1 MTFFWYLYL
10 QSYKLGPK
18 DDIKAKAKKG
28 KKGKKGGGKKGKV
41 NQSSSVY
48 VQVQKTQSYL
58 FPIPN

>member
-1 MTFFWYLYL
+1 MGKKRERDILVSVTTFTWCVCL

-41 NQSSSVY
+41 S
-48 VQVQKTQSYL
+48 
-58 FPIPN
+58 

>member
-1 MTFFWYLYL
+1 MTTFTFLFW

-41 NQSSSVY
+41 
-48 VQVQKTQSYL
+48 
-58 FPIPN
+58 

>member
-1 MTFFWYLYL
+1 MHL

-41 NQSSSVY
+41 N
-48 VQVQKTQSYL
+48 
-58 FPIPN
+58 